1 VELSPEGAHPGAG
14 GHHIKALIQRV
25 KEASVTVDGAKC
37 GSIGRGYLVFLGVRK
52 GETAATAVELARKV
66 AGLRIM
72 SDSDGKMN
80 LGLAETEGAVLV
92 VSQMTLYG
100 DCSKGRRP
108 SFEAVAPG
116 AEAGPVYEAFVAAL
130 KAAGVR
136 TETGV
141 FGARMDVA
149 LVNDGPVTFMVE
161 I

>member
-1 VELSPEGAHPGAG
+1 
-14 GHHIKALIQRV
+14 V